1 MHETHHKGKQGETA
15 VALKFLEIGWG
26 TITDKSDDLGTD
38 LLLKARNSRRL
49 DLGLYLGV
57 QIKSG
62 PSYFNRPK
70 KGDHG
75 EPTGWWFAES
85 NTDHFDYWLRQRVPH
100 LLVLHNLDSNI
111 SYWVHI
117 TGSAV
122 SPTENGCKILV
133 PATQTIDAE
142 HRDDLMAV
150 AYQQGSV
157 NELEGSAVE
166 GEARDIPAGHRLRH
180 ALVAPRLIAPHR
192 NLGFRDELDAGQA
205 VALLAQ
211 GRFRDLKR
219 FVNEHHS
226 VPDPES
232 TDPWPD
238 WTWRFVSAIWDWAMT
253 DSVERLRA
261 TFNAAADN
269 ENKVA
274 SGIFLSCALQ
284 RMERHTDTLSVLDKL
299 VEIDDLESADYGWV
313 LVQRARTRAE
323 IGDVEGSRSDAAKVK
338 EYLEPIRGS
347 GDVTAS
353 AFVAAASSQLFATS
367 EPQGLAESDSRGLIS
382 AADHHVSWWRSLTI
396 LWALGESVDSRFKSW
411 ADNRATVLFGDDS
424 EARYLF
430 SAELMADLAGEHS
443 SWRAIAA
450 LGARQ
455 KLVRAV
461 ASDIEQELL
470 TEGLD
475 ALRRSGDN
483 QSLRAALTH
492 LHRVGPIESLAKAV
506 KMVPLN
512 GWTHTTAASNFE
524 ALAQAGDLL
533 DEQTATEFLIWSAR
547 IAAGDSAEFRKT
559 VRPAF
564 VLEHQALK
572 AVTRLLP
579 AASAQG
585 HTELASL
592 IAALPTPPPESLVP
606 DLAAVVNNIG
616 FDLITDSEH
625 DGLWNLCQQDQG
637 PVGNALLGWFAANG
651 KTLAL
656 TQLKDRAVNGD
667 LDALS
672 VIGDVTALDNGEA
685 AALVEFVETM
695 AAVRLSD
702 ANNHR
707 HSFGGFDA
715 GSILALLN
723 LWFPEEARWDTV
735 VAMLTEPRV
744 TTHDKRRMC
753 YVISELSARVPDD
766 LRSHLASNIE
776 GIQLATPFFQ
786 EEPGTGGLGLI
797 LALAVEAISNDD
809 AEAAA
814 TKLAFGSRR
823 DRQDLAQLLGLGH
836 CPKLRPML
844 ATLLGDTHFEV
855 RHDSASAVGR
865 LVVSGSNKSLYVLTQ
880 EIASKDG
887 TGLPLALLVGLSQ
900 RDAPL
905 PEIGSEIAQQLQT
918 HPSALVRLNA
928 DRLLR

>member
-1 MHETHHKGKQGETA
+1 MHENQQKGKQGETA
-15 VALKFLEIGWG
+15 VALKFLEIDWG
-26 TITDKSDDLGTD
+26 TVPNTSEDLGTD
-38 LLLKARNSRRL
+38 IWVQVRDDRRF
-49 DLGLYLGV
+49 DLGLLLGV
-57 QIKSG
+57 QVKTGSTC
-62 PSYFNRPK
+62 FNKPK
-70 KGDHG
+70 TGDEG
-75 EPTGWWFAES
+75 ALIGWWYAEPK
-85 NTDHFDYWLRQRVPH
+85 THHFDYWSAHSVPH
-100 LLVLHNLDSNI
+100 LLVLHNLDSNT
-111 SYWVHI
+111 SYWVHVTASSI
-117 TGSAV
+117 DSTG
-122 SPTENGCKILV
+122 NGCKILV
-133 PATQTIDAE
+133 PATQTIDAD

-150 AYQQGSV
+150 AYQQRPV
-157 NELEGSAVE
+157 YELEGSAIE
-166 GEARDIPAGHRLRH
+166 GEARDISPGQQLRH

-192 NLGFRDELDAGQA
+192 NFGYQDEIDAVQA

-219 FVNEHHS
+219 FANEHQS

-232 TDPWPD
+232 TDPRPD
-238 WTWRFVSAIWDWAMT
+238 WTWQFVSAIWDWAMT
-253 DSVERLRA
+253 DSHEQLSA
-261 TFNAAADN
+261 TFDSAFDN
-269 ENKVA
+269 RTKVA

-284 RMERHTDTLSVLDKL
+284 RMEQYAEALDVLNSL
-299 VEIDDLESADYGWV
+299 VAIDRLEPADHGWV

-323 IGDVEGSRSDAAKVK
+323 IGDVDGCRADATTAKDC
-338 EYLEPIRGS
+338 LEPIRGDLTVS
-347 GDVTAS
+347 V
-353 AFVAAASSQLFATS
+353 FVSAASSQLIATR
-367 EPQGLAESDSRGLIS
+367 EPQDLTGSDFRGLTT
-382 AADHHVSWWRSLTI
+382 AADHTVSWWRSLTI
-396 LWALGESVDSRFKSW
+396 LWALSESVDSRFKSW
-411 ADNRATVLFGDDS
+411 ADNRATVLFGEDR

-443 SWRAIAA
+443 AWRAIAT

-461 ASDIEQELL
+461 ASDDEQELL
-470 TEGLD
+470 TEGLN

-483 QSLRAALTH
+483 QSLRAALSH
-492 LHRVGPIESLAKAV
+492 LHRVGPIESVAAAV
-506 KMVPLN
+506 KMVPQI

-547 IAAGDSAEFRKT
+547 VAAGDSAVFRKT

-564 VLEHQALK
+564 VLEHHALK

-579 AASAQG
+579 AASAHG

-592 IAALPTPPPESLVP
+592 LAALPTPPPESLVQ
-606 DLAAVVNNIG
+606 DLAAVINNIG
-616 FDLITDSEH
+616 FDLLADSEH

-651 KTLAL
+651 KALAL

-685 AALVEFVETM
+685 AGLIENVEIM

-702 ANNHR
+702 AKKHR

-735 VAMLTEPRV
+735 VAMLTEPLV

-753 YVISELSARVPDD
+753 YLISELSARVPDD

-776 GIQLATPFFQ
+776 GIRRAVPFFQ
-786 EEPGTGGLGLI
+786 EEPGTGGIGLL
-797 LALAVEAISNDD
+797 LALAVGAISNDD
-809 AEAAA
+809 AAAAA

-836 CPKLRPML
+836 CPRMQPML
-844 ATLLGDTHFEV
+844 ATLVGDRQFEV
-855 RHDSASAVGR
+855 RHASAEAVGR
-865 LVVSGSNKSLYVLTQ
+865 LVASESNTTLHVLIRET
-880 EIASKDG
+880 ASKDG
-887 TGLPLALLVGLSQ
+887 TGLPLALLAGLSQ